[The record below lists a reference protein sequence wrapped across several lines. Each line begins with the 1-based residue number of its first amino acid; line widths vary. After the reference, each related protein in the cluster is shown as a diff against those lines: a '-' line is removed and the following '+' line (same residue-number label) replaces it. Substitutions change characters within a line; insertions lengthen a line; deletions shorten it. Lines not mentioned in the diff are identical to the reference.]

1 MMEIPYTGLFL
12 AMPDCQEPEPG
23 NLYPFDGF
31 MEMDLGEN
39 DSSELIAI
47 LASDVTLDRSIP
59 KHAEA
64 GDFGQQIICN
74 LLNTLQSAM
83 AKNHH
88 RLACLVV
95 PYGEMQRFS
104 YAHKDFTGN
113 AIVHDYMNGMRPA
126 AISGIKQ
133 ARN

>member
-1 MMEIPYTGLFL
+1 MEIPYAGLFL
-12 AMPDCQEPEPG
+12 ALPESTEPEPG

-31 MEMDLGEN
+31 MEMNLGEEDN
-39 DSSELIAI
+39 SELIAI
-47 LASDVTLDRSIP
+47 LASDVQLDQSIA

-64 GDFGQQIICN
+64 GNLGKQIICN

-83 AKNHH
+83 IKNHH

-104 YAHKDFTGN
+104 YAHQDFTGN
-113 AIVHDYMNGMRPA
+113 AVIHDYLNGMRPA
-126 AISGIKQ
+126 AISGVKQ